1 MHCGHENFQVISLYV
16 KHEQRW
22 MSKEDEGK
30 KEGYKQLSYSL
41 IHRFEIIQPY
51 PDSSLSPWQ
60 EKRPLLCHPLKKKGQ
75 LLGKGKCLKPVYQP
89 IIHPH
94 ART

>member
-1 MHCGHENFQVISLYV
+1 
-16 KHEQRW
+16 

-51 PDSSLSPWQ
+51 PDSSLHPDR
-60 EKRPLLCHPLKKKGQ
+60 KKDLLYHPLKKKGQ